1 MKDMTLIVDAGGT
14 KTDWILAGGG
24 GISKCRTAGINPAVM
39 PKEEILAVVLGAA
52 ESISGNRKEDRT
64 GSETCGIAVGDRDN
78 PEAGRTVIQD
88 TGECAGGTDYG
99 NGYGDGRPC
108 IVGRIRDIRYYGAGV
123 VGTAGLVELDVIL
136 KNVFHGAEVSYG
148 SDLLLAAEAGLDG
161 EAGIVGILGTGSNSG
176 VYDGRKIV
184 ANIRPGGFVLGDEG
198 SGNAMGRILLGD
210 YIKDRLPA
218 GLKEKFEAEYR
229 LTYAEIVENV
239 YRRANPAGYLAS
251 FAPFIFA
258 CRGDEYADALI
269 DRCLRSFIER
279 SLLPY
284 GMSGS
289 KVAITGSV
297 GMECKDEL
305 RMLGQEY
312 DLDFF
317 RFVKSPADE
326 LIGKIL

>member
-1 MKDMTLIVDAGGT
+1 MV
-14 KTDWILAGGG
+14 
-24 GISKCRTAGINPAVM
+24 
-39 PKEEILAVVLGAA
+39 
-52 ESISGNRKEDRT
+52 
-64 GSETCGIAVGDRDN
+64 
-78 PEAGRTVIQD
+78 
-88 TGECAGGTDYG
+88 
-99 NGYGDGRPC
+99 
-108 IVGRIRDIRYYGAGV
+108 
-123 VGTAGLVELDVIL
+123 
-136 KNVFHGAEVSYG
+136 
-148 SDLLLAAEAGLDG
+148 
-161 EAGIVGILGTGSNSG
+161 ILGTGSNSG